1 MKPKT
6 ALEKLGQIITDLEEI
21 ESINYLPHQIKK
33 LKELEKELTEPDF
46 QTEVHG
52 GGTGEENQ

>member
-21 ESINYLPHQIKK
+21 ESINYLPHQIEK
-33 LKELEKELTEPDF
+33 LKELEKELTEQDLR
-46 QTEVHG
+46 TNVHG
-52 GGTGEENQ
+52 GGTGNE